1 MIYAGSGSVVLT
13 GGAGN
18 DSFKF
23 QGDDGGGSA
32 ADVVKKI
39 TDFTVGDR
47 IMAATYQITIKD
59 GDDAEEQVADLFE
72 QIYLDENDGD
82 HGRPCVSASRNS
94 PNGKYTAIDVTHGTD
109 AEDVITIEVA
119 GHHHLQ
125 FAVDPFLRG
134 MRKSHEACRCIRNS
148 HPGRPR
154 IATHANGHCACG
166 RASWPVWC

>member
-18 DSFKF
+18 DSFTF
-23 QGDDGGGSA
+23 QCDDGGGSQQ
-32 ADVVKKI
+32 DVVKKI

-47 IMAATYQITIKD
+47 IIAATYQITIKD

-82 HGRPCVSASRNS
+82 HGRPVRFRYEELAD
-94 PNGKYTAIDVTHGTD
+94 GKYTAIDVTHGTD
-109 AEDVITIEVA
+109 AEDVMTIEVA

-125 FAVDPFLRG
+125 FAAIH
-134 MRKSHEACRCIRNS
+134 S
-148 HPGRPR
+148 
-154 IATHANGHCACG
+154 
-166 RASWPVWC
+166 